1 MDDAVFT
8 SGPEINKR
16 ARFPFSSP
24 SDRVVGYIKERMMS
38 HTHRDRDKLLARV
51 RRLKGQMEAV
61 ERALEAEKP
70 CGEVL
75 QLLASIRGALSG
87 LTGEVMQDH
96 LHEHILHAENDADR
110 AAAAEDLAAALRTY
124 IR

>member
-1 MDDAVFT
+1 
-8 SGPEINKR
+8 
-16 ARFPFSSP
+16 
-24 SDRVVGYIKERMMS
+24 MS
-38 HTHRDRDKLLARV
+38 HTIREKPKLLARV

-61 ERALEAEKP
+61 ERALESEAP

-87 LTGEVMQDH
+87 LTGELLEDH
-96 LHEHILHAENDADR
+96 LREHVVEAASDAER
-110 AAAAEDLAAALRTY
+110 AAAADELAQIIHTY

>member
-1 MDDAVFT
+1 MT
-8 SGPEINKR
+8 HTIENK
-16 ARFPFSSP
+16 
-24 SDRVVGYIKERMMS
+24 
-38 HTHRDRDKLLARV
+38 DKLLARI

-61 ERALEAEKP
+61 ERALEVGKP

-75 QLLASIRGALSG
+75 QLLASVRGALSG

-96 LHEHILHAENDADR
+96 LHEHVLHAENDEDR
-110 AAAAEDLAAALRTY
+110 ARAAQELAQVLKTY

>member
-1 MDDAVFT
+1 MHTIREKA
-8 SGPEINKR
+8 KL
-16 ARFPFSSP
+16 
-24 SDRVVGYIKERMMS
+24 VG
-38 HTHRDRDKLLARV
+38 RV

-61 ERALEAEKP
+61 ERALDTGAP

-75 QLLASIRGALSG
+75 QLLASIRGALAG

-96 LHEHILHAENDADR
+96 LHEHVLHAQNETER
-110 AAAAEDLAAALRTY
+110 AAAAGELADALRTY

>member
-1 MDDAVFT
+1 
-8 SGPEINKR
+8 
-16 ARFPFSSP
+16 
-24 SDRVVGYIKERMMS
+24 MS
-38 HTHRDRDKLLARV
+38 HTIRDGEKLLARV

-61 ERALEAEKP
+61 ERALIAEKP

-87 LTGEVMQDH
+87 LTGEVMEAH
-96 LHEHILHAENDADR
+96 LTEHVVHADSETER
-110 AAAAEDLAAALRTY
+110 AAAAEELAAALRTY